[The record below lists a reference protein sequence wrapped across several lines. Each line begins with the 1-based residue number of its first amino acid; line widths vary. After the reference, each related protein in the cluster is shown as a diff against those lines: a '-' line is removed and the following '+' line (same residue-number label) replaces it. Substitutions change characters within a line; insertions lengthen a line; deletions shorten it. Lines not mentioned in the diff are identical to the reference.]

1 MQKILVVDDDKNIRS
16 IYKRL
21 LTLEHYQVFEA
32 KDWEAA
38 TSLVA
43 GQRDIDLILLDINMP
58 VVDGSALYDVI
69 RLYDSHIK
77 IIVTSVYSVDDQKRL
92 ILKADDYYDKSCGTE
107 KLMEKIK
114 KVLNQPLVGGEAGK
128 EQK

>member
-1 MQKILVVDDDKNIRS
+1 MQKILVVDDDKNIRD

-21 LTLEHYQVFEA
+21 LDFEHYQVLEA

-43 GQRDIDLILLDINMP
+43 GQKDIDLILLDINMP
-58 VVDGSALYDVI
+58 VVDGTALYDVI

-77 IIVTSVYSVDDQKRL
+77 IIVTSVYSLEDQKRL
-92 ILKADDYYDKSCGTE
+92 ISKADDYYDKSCGTDI
-107 KLMEKIK
+107 LIGKIK
-114 KVLNQPLVGGEAGK
+114 HVLNRPVNGSVT
-128 EQK
+128 